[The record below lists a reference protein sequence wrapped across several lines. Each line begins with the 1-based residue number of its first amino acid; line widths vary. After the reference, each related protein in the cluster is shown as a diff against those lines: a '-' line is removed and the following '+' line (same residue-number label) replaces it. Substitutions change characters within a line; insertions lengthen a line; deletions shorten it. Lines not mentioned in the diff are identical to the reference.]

1 MAALSAPKIRREPL
15 LGKAW
20 EYFLTHQPDF
30 WEKLGVHL
38 RLSVFALVMG
48 IVIGVTLG
56 ILAAQNRQSSILVT
70 NVIGAMRAIPSLA
83 IMAVMLPFIG
93 IGFRPALIALT
104 ILAIPPILI
113 NTQTGFLSVDPAI
126 VEAASGM
133 GLSRLQVT
141 GKVQLPLA
149 LPIIIAG
156 VRTASVEVLA
166 SATIGAIIGAGG
178 LGEYIFA
185 GLSLGPA
192 YIYLMLVGAIAVA
205 LLALAAEELFNG
217 LEAVARR
224 AFYR

>member
-1 MAALSAPKIRREPL
+1 M
-15 LGKAW
+15 LGQAW
-20 EYFLTHQPDF
+20 EYFLSHQPDF
-30 WEKLGVHL
+30 WTKLGVHL
-38 RLSVFALVMG
+38 KLSGFALVMG
-48 IVIGVTLG
+48 ITIGVGLG
-56 ILAAQNRQSSILVT
+56 ILAAQDRRSSILVT
-70 NVIGAMRAIPSLA
+70 NVIGALRAIPSLA

-104 ILAIPPILI
+104 LLAIPPILI

-126 VEAASGM
+126 LESASGM
-133 GLSRLQVT
+133 GLSRFQVI

-156 VRTASVEVLA
+156 VRTATVEVLA

-205 LLALAAEELFNG
+205 LLTLTAEELLNG
-217 LEAVARR
+217 FEALARR
-224 AFYR
+224 RFYR

>member
-1 MAALSAPKIRREPL
+1 VSL
-15 LGKAW
+15 LGKTW

-30 WEKLGVHL
+30 WTKLGVHL
-38 RLSVFALVMG
+38 RLSVFALLIG
-48 IVIGVTLG
+48 ITIGVALG
-56 ILAAQNRQSSILVT
+56 ILASQNSKSSFLVT
-70 NVIGAMRAIPSLA
+70 NVIGALRAIPSLA
-83 IMAVMLPFIG
+83 IMAVMLPIIG
-93 IGFRPALIALT
+93 IGFLPALIALT

-113 NTQTGFLSVDPAI
+113 NTQTGFLSVEPSI
-126 VEAASGM
+126 LEAASGM
-133 GLSRLQVT
+133 GLSQSQVI

-156 VRTASVEVLA
+156 VRTATVEVLA

-205 LLALAAEELFNG
+205 LLTLTAEELLNV

-224 AFYR
+224 RFYR